1 MSLALRSD
9 DISGT
14 RGHSRFDLLGAVLV
28 ISKTDRQRDRL
39 EEFPPRS
46 KSGSWSGLS
55 SSPAVRE
62 EPIGRDEMAHE
73 HSPNL
78 TCTLQGTA
86 R

>member
-46 KSGSWSGLS
+46 KSGKLEWAVIIPGGSG
-55 SSPAVRE
+55 
-62 EPIGRDEMAHE
+62 
-73 HSPNL
+73 
-78 TCTLQGTA
+78 GTHRA
-86 R
+86 G